1 MAERSEGSAAAWA
14 AAAVVLAVG
23 GLGFGVAA
31 QIRLNHLEQRVDRL
45 EATAKAVSTSRP
57 VATTTTIDDTTVPT
71 TTPVAAAPPD
81 VAAAKQSVIHAYQVV
96 YDGTQSPDT
105 RLAFIDDPSGVA
117 AAFQQAAGGPLAA
130 QAAAI
135 KARIDDVTFN
145 SAVDASVRYAVLV
158 NGVPQFQSRL
168 GEARFDNGLWK
179 VSRATVCADLQ
190 EAGAPCAD

>member
-1 MAERSEGSAAAWA
+1 MAGRSDGSAAAWA

-31 QIRLNHLEQRVDRL
+31 QIRLNHVEQRVDRL
-45 EATAKAVSTSRP
+45 EATAKSAVTSRH
-57 VATTTTIDDTTVPT
+57 ATTTTTIDDTTLPST
-71 TTPVAAAPPD
+71 TVVAAAPAD
-81 VAAAKQSVIHAYQVV
+81 VAAAKQSVIHAYQTV
-96 YDGTQSPDT
+96 YDGSQSPDT

-117 AAFQQAAGGPLAA
+117 AAFQQASGGPLAA

>member
-1 MAERSEGSAAAWA
+1 MAGRSEGSAAAWA

-31 QIRLNHLEQRVDRL
+31 QVRLTHLEQRVDRL
-45 EATAKAVSTSRP
+45 EVTSRSAP
-57 VATTTTIDDTTVPT
+57 PSRTAATTTTVDDTAST
-71 TTPVAAAPPD
+71 TTAAVAGAPAD
-81 VAAAKQSVIHAYQVV
+81 VAAARSSVIHAYQTV
-96 YDGTQSPDT
+96 YDGTQPTDT

-117 AAFQQAAGGPLAA
+117 AAFQQASGGPLAA

-168 GEARFDNGLWK
+168 GDARYDNGLWK

-190 EAGAPCAD
+190 QAGAPCAN